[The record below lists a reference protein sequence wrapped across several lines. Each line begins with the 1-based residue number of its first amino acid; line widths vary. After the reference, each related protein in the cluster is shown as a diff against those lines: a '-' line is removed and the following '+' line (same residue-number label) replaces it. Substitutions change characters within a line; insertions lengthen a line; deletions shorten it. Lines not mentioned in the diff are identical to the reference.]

1 MLQYSVPCAY
11 CDLRLFRCS
20 SDISYRIGVGQSNAA
35 TYFSRSSS
43 QGHCYQYETYQKHA
57 EFLSN
62 KAHVSLTINTDG
74 VAIFKSSK
82 TGVWPVWLVIN
93 ELPKEMR

>member
-1 MLQYSVPCAY
+1 MCEELFSLYSDLNFWNALQK
-11 CDLRLFRCS
+11 R
-20 SDISYRIGVGQSNAA
+20 
-35 TYFSRSSS
+35 FSRN
-43 QGHCYQYETYQKHA
+43 HCEGVMQDIYDGREYQKHA

-62 KAHVSLTINTDG
+62 KAHVSLTMNTDG

>member
-35 TYFSRSSS
+35 TSLDLPARAIVTYT
-43 QGHCYQYETYQKHA
+43 YET
-57 EFLSN
+57 
-62 KAHVSLTINTDG
+62 V
-74 VAIFKSSK
+74 
-82 TGVWPVWLVIN
+82 
-93 ELPKEMR
+93 